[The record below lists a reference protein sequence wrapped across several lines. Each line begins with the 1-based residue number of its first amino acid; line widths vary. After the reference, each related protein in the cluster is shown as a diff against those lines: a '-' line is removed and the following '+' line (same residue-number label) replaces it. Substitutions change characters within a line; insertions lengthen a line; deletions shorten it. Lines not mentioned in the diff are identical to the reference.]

1 MKTTFHQM
9 LVSIPDRGFRGRVGQ
24 AALSPESDFN
34 QGEVHTSGDS
44 DVESDGFTDASAA
57 HKPGSPRRQRTWP
70 EKFRDA
76 FRGVGLGVWGQNSFL
91 VHGFFTVA
99 AIISGLIFQI
109 SLWEWLIVGLCVVI
123 VWTAEMFNSALERLA
138 RAINQKY
145 DPNIRDALDIGSGA
159 VLTAAIGAATVG
171 GCLFLYHLLR
181 VLGIL

>member
-1 MKTTFHQM
+1 
-9 LVSIPDRGFRGRVGQ
+9 V
-24 AALSPESDFN
+24 A
-34 QGEVHTSGDS
+34 
-44 DVESDGFTDASAA
+44 
-57 HKPGSPRRQRTWP
+57 
-70 EKFRDA
+70 
-76 FRGVGLGVWGQNSFL
+76 LGVWGQNSFL

-123 VWTAEMFNSALERLA
+123 VWMAEMFNSALERLA
-138 RAINQKY
+138 RAVNQKY